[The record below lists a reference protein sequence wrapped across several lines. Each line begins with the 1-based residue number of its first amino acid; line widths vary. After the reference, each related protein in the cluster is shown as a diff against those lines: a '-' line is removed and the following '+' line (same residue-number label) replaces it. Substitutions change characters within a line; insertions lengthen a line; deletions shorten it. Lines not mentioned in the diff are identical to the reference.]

1 MAPVLA
7 RALRSHRDRVCLLV
21 GAATLV
27 AWMLAASHAVA
38 CPSCPTT
45 DKVRWIVFGAGFWSN
60 LAIAFLPFIII
71 GVLAF
76 FAHGIGR
83 RSRAA

>member
-1 MAPVLA
+1 MPLA
-7 RALRSHRDRVCLLV
+7 S
-21 GAATLV
+21 T
-27 AWMLAASHAVA
+27 LAASHAVA

-45 DKVRWIVFGAGFWSN
+45 DNVRWIVFGAGFWSN
-60 LAIAFLPFIII
+60 LAIAFLPFLII

-83 RSRAA
+83 GSRPA